1 MAAKRIETFRAFV
14 ALDLDPMSLR
24 RMTRVS
30 DRLRMGSGA
39 PRATWTPG
47 AQLHVTLKFVAELP
61 ATAVA
66 PLSKALGTLVDGMAA
81 PAPSALRLEAFPSLK
96 DATVIVVE
104 LFDEDK
110 AIAKL
115 AAKVDKLTAKHGV
128 PKESRAF
135 RPHVTLARLS
145 RPYDASRWVRPEL
158 TEGAGACHASSMT
171 LYRSDPT
178 EEGATY
184 TALARFELGPPG

>member
-1 MAAKRIETFRAFV
+1 MAAKRIETLRAFV

-24 RMTRVS
+24 RVTRVS

-39 PRATWTPG
+39 PRASWTPG
-47 AQLHVTLKFVAELP
+47 SKLHVTLKFMGELP

-66 PLSKALGTLVDGMAA
+66 TLTKALGALVEGLAA

-96 DATVIVVE
+96 EASVIVVE
-104 LFDEDK
+104 LLDESGG
-110 AIAKL
+110 IAKL
-115 AAKVDKLTAKHGV
+115 AAKIDKLTAKHGV
-128 PKESRAF
+128 PRETRAF

-158 TEGAGACHASSMT
+158 TEGAGACHASSLT
-171 LYRSDPT
+171 LYRSDPGD
-178 EEGATY
+178 EGSTY
-184 TALARFELGPPG
+184 TPLARFDLGPPG